1 MTEPCDLSAVEAR
14 RLIAVRKL
22 SPVELLD
29 SCITR
34 IEKTNKA
41 VNAIVAMNVDA
52 ARKRASEIEQ
62 AIGRGEQGGLLAG
75 LPIGVKDLQ
84 AAAGLAHH
92 EGLAAL
98 QGPRAR
104 PRT

>member
-41 VNAIVAMNVDA
+41 VNAIVAMDADA
-52 ARKRASEIEQ
+52 ARRRASEIEQ
-62 AIGRGEQGGLLAG
+62 AIGRGEQGGCWRGCPSASKTSLRWLG
-75 LPIGVKDLQ
+75 SP
-84 AAAGLAHH
+84 
-92 EGLAAL
+92 
-98 QGPRAR
+98 PRR
-104 PRT
+104 GRFSTRTTCPPRT